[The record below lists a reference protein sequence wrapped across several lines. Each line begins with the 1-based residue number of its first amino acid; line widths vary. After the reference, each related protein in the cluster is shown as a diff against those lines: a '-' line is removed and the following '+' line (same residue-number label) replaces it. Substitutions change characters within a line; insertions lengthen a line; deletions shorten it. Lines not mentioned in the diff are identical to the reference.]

1 VFVTGLKL
9 AGWVFVTPKIDEQKL
24 AYQITAWGSVARK
37 DGILALEAQLKNID
51 DPFVYKGLQMLVD
64 GNSAEKIREVMDI
77 DLQSYETLRW
87 QAARVWESAAG
98 YSPTIGIIGAVLGL
112 VHVMQ
117 SLGEPAKLGAGI
129 AVAFIA
135 TIYGVGSANL
145 LFLPI
150 AGKLKILI
158 AQQVNMREML
168 IEQRDVFCYV
178 TLMNENYAQ
187 PNVPAHAGDDIVRG
201 YEVSKGKFVV
211 VTDEELEAIEPR
223 KTRDIDLRMFVDA
236 RDIDPM
242 FFERAYYLTPAGGS
256 TKAYRLL
263 AAVMEKNGRAGIAT
277 FVMRAKESMVAI
289 LAERGIL
296 RAETLRFQDEI
307 RRPGDLGLPK
317 RAKPK
322 STAVTKFTREIGKH
336 SGRFSLRDFKD
347 EAAERLE
354 KLVSKKQREHN
365 DIVKAPE
372 PVGQQAAQEGGEVI
386 DLVEA
391 LRTSLQ
397 SGASTARRRKR
408 KAG

>member
-1 VFVTGLKL
+1 VPEANESPAALRAFWSGTITFGLVSVPVAIFPANRSRRTSL
-9 AGWVFVTPKIDEQKL
+9 RMVDDDGTPLQRR
-24 AYQITAWGSVARK
+24 YVCPK
-37 DGILALEAQLKNID
+37 DGKELD
-51 DPFVYKGLQMLVD
+51 
-64 GNSAEKIREVMDI
+64 
-77 DLQSYETLRW
+77 W
-87 QAARVWESAAG
+87 
-98 YSPTIGIIGAVLGL
+98 
-112 VHVMQ
+112 
-117 SLGEPAKLGAGI
+117 
-129 AVAFIA
+129 
-135 TIYGVGSANL
+135 
-145 LFLPI
+145 
-150 AGKLKILI
+150 
-158 AQQVNMREML
+158 
-168 IEQRDVFCYV
+168 
-178 TLMNENYAQ
+178 
-187 PNVPAHAGDDIVRG
+187 DDIVRG